1 MAVVDREEMVRKYLE
16 LVEKVVRKFSYTS
29 LPPRIDEDDLRSEAL
44 LALLKSI
51 DTFNP
56 KKGVPFEVYAYRNM
70 RNAIVDFLR
79 KQGYFSRAQY
89 DKYKDMEEKYMQGE
103 ISEAEFDSLEG
114 VAELSLESYLMR
126 VYEEFPSRSNVED
139 EIARQELIRVVADG
153 IREALDEKERLIIT
167 LRYYEGLAFKEIAH
181 ILDISPSR
189 VSQLHTKA
197 LMKLKSYV
205 QERYKGWVPY

>member
-1 MAVVDREEMVRKYLE
+1 MAIDREDMVIKYME

-51 DTFNP
+51 DTYNP
-56 KKGVPFEVYAYRNM
+56 NKGVPFELYAYRNM

-89 DKYKDMEEKYMQGE
+89 DRYKDMEEKYMQGE
-103 ISEAEFDSLEG
+103 ITEAEFDAIEG

-126 VYEEFPSRSNVED
+126 VYEEFPSKSNVEE
-139 EIARQELIRVVADG
+139 EIARKELIEVVS
-153 IREALDEKERLIIT
+153 EAIKKELDEKERLIIT

-181 ILDISPSR
+181 VLDISPSR

-197 LMKLKSYV
+197 LMKIKNYV
-205 QERYKGWVPY
+205 RERYKGWVPY